1 MSASSSFSQGTT
13 APSSPVE
20 YSSDGTSGVGTKPS
34 SFFDELRE
42 LVEVPPGVKDRS
54 SAEQLCLLNVKDL
67 QRKAALRAPP
77 EEQQQQGYAVDVV
90 CKKFPDGSIRMLLDL
105 NTSQP
110 ELEYLVTDVGYLH
123 IASRTLYM
131 TGINGV
137 TSRVV
142 DISSPFFRTHIPN
155 ADTLIQ
161 EALATKAT
169 TGDAWLDD
177 YDKEAMHLAAEATL
191 RWRKDEQDENDVKD
205 VESRDAANVAVT
217 MPLLFLEERY
227 KFFLNGKVAN
237 EAGGKRKRG

>member
-105 NTSQP
+105 NISQP

-169 TGDAWLDD
+169 TGDACSGG
-177 YDKEAMHLAAEATL
+177 AVLARLRLPSIASQCCRTPCTVRLVPSRAAT
-191 RWRKDEQDENDVKD
+191 
-205 VESRDAANVAVT
+205 VAHFSALV
-217 MPLLFLEERY
+217 
-227 KFFLNGKVAN
+227 VV
-237 EAGGKRKRG
+237 